1 MSGLIYFRDGDLV
14 ANSGDVSVYDM
25 NDELFLEI
33 GPGHTL
39 WALEREIK
47 DYIVQLDDFP
57 RGNCLEIGLGLG
69 VASRCILTY
78 PYVDHLT
85 TVELN
90 SDVIKTHEITSDILA
105 DKSRDT
111 KWLPYNKNRHSIINM
126 SGLEYLYTTKDKY
139 DFIFMDFWQ
148 HIDDDTLP
156 AIADMAKAA
165 KKVLEYDGK
174 IIGWLDPH
182 TTKDNIEYF
191 EKIFNTKENDC
202 D

>member
-1 MSGLIYFRDGDLV
+1 MNGVIYFRDGEVV

-25 NDELFLEI
+25 NNELFLEI

-47 DYIVQLDDFP
+47 DYIVQLEDFP

-78 PYVDHLT
+78 PHVDSLT

-90 SDVIKTHEITSDILA
+90 KDVIETHKQTTDLLA
-105 DKSRDT
+105 NKSRDS
-111 KWLPYNKNRHSIINM
+111 KWLPYNKNKHTIINGD
-126 SGLEYLYTTKDKY
+126 GLEYLCTTKDKY
-139 DFIFMDFWQ
+139 DFIFLDFWQ

-165 KKVLEYDGK
+165 FKVLEYDGK
-174 IIGWLDPH
+174 VIGWLDPY
-182 TTKDNIEYF
+182 TSKENVKYF
-191 EKIFNTKENDC
+191 EKIFNMEI
-202 D
+202 